1 MSVPPRIEAPSQR
14 TPTEAAAGNGSH
26 GPAGTQTPSPAR
38 ISQVNTQRVQS
49 RVNGGSLQRIEQSES
64 VTGQTIRNTAS
75 FTTQKPPSAAAGSTP
90 AAPAGGRSTSPQPAQ
105 TRYTQRPAQ
114 AAPKAP
120 TQGTAAKQTA
130 IHAEKSHPGPAGT
143 PPSSPALSSAVEPRP
158 GRNAPPSGTAP
169 SVQARQHEPV
179 RQERRPA
186 GGSSAPVP
194 RGTASIPHP
203 SPAGNVEKGRDK
215 TAARR
220 AAGASALTPKADPTH
235 GIARTPSATA
245 IKGNGKKNESAAPAR
260 KQRGK
265 KHGGEG

>member
-1 MSVPPRIEAPSQR
+1 MPAASRIISPGSAQVPS
-14 TPTEAAAGNGSH
+14 GGH

-49 RVNGGSLQRIEQSES
+49 RVNGGSLQRTEQGES

-75 FTTQKPPSAAAGSTP
+75 FTTQKPPSAATGSTP

-143 PPSSPALSSAVEPRP
+143 PPSSPALSSVVEPRP
-158 GRNAPPSGTAP
+158 GRNAPLSGTAP

-186 GGSSAPVP
+186 GGSSAPAP

-203 SPAGNVEKGRDK
+203 SPAGNTGNSRASETTRPTAKAHAPTPRADLASGPATPPSVKSGKGVLKREQS
-215 TAARR
+215 TAPSRKKQ
-220 AAGASALTPKADPTH
+220 GNTH
-235 GIARTPSATA
+235 
-245 IKGNGKKNESAAPAR
+245 E
-260 KQRGK
+260 
-265 KHGGEG
+265 